1 MGKEESRY
9 IIDRLLSVEINMLV
23 KDKKQDEFIC
33 KKVKLR
39 ELYNPSLRAETKNML
54 EKIIEDENFVLDNMI
69 LAIDSAFV
77 ETEV

>member
-9 IIDRLLSVEINMLV
+9 IIDSLLSVEINMLV
-23 KDKKQDEFIC
+23 EDKKQDEFIC

-39 ELYNPSLRAETKNML
+39 KLYNPSLRAETKNML